1 MRFKETIKLA
11 KKAIKQGKKHPD
23 LYSETE
29 LQYMVLALARAKIS
43 LKEKQLLRKKLK
55 GFSNELSETSNS
67 NSRRRKD
74 DGVRSTSKQSKQ
86 PGES

>member
-11 KKAIKQGKKHPD
+11 KKAIKEGKKRPD

-55 GFSNELSETSNS
+55 GFSNELSETGSS

-74 DGVRSTSKQSKQ
+74 DGVRGESQQPKQ
-86 PGES
+86 PGKS

>member
-11 KKAIKQGKKHPD
+11 KKAIKEGKKRPD

-29 LQYMVLALARAKIS
+29 LKYMVLALARAKIS

-55 GFSNELSETSNS
+55 GFDNELSETSNR

-74 DGVRSTSKQSKQ
+74 DGVRGTSEQPKQSGQ
-86 PGES
+86 P